1 METRLALLA
10 ARHPGVISVRKACSV
25 PSSILM
31 FRSLYSHHAQQHRRS
46 CFGVMVLVIARK
58 SVRLGLEEHDKT
70 SSNLVHLVIVPP
82 GAISMDL
89 P

>member
-1 METRLALLA
+1 
-10 ARHPGVISVRKACSV
+10 
-25 PSSILM
+25 
-31 FRSLYSHHAQQHRRS
+31 
-46 CFGVMVLVIARK
+46 MVLVIARK